1 MLRMRLVDKGVV
13 VEVDEVEKVRWEN
26 KAVRKALKG
35 CRGGEFA
42 VEGRV
47 EVETFWEAVE
57 MMLEDEAEAASM
69 G

>member
-47 EVETFWEAVE
+47 EAFWEAVE